1 MASEEASSNAVA
13 EETAAATPSDETVAA
28 ALEEALQNARLL
40 RVSSSIFLK
49 EAKELLDSGRV
60 SALLT
65 NGNCITTVLAYEVAS
80 VVVDQRASRQAWNS
94 PRHQKRHDFIDHIH
108 GCTVPPRRLSV
119 CHQLDYFFA
128 LGL

>member
-65 NGNCITTVLAYEVAS
+65 NGKCITFVVACDIAS
-80 VVVDQRASRQAWNS
+80 VVVDQRASRQAWNPAS
-94 PRHQKRHDFIDHIH
+94 P
-108 GCTVPPRRLSV
+108 T
-119 CHQLDYFFA
+119 
-128 LGL
+128 